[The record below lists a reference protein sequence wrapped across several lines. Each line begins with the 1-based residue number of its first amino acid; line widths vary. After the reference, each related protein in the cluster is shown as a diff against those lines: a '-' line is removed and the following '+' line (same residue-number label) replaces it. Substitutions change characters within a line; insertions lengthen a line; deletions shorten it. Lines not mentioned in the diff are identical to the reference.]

1 MLVVAA
7 IIFILFGF
15 LFSPLRTSRFSERD
29 FRNFSVTA
37 ASRRPASCGGSAAAV
52 STGFVMIAAAGGRIG
67 NLEASHHEGL
77 HGVVR
82 QAFHIWAD
90 GDPCRLQAPDGTL
103 ADIPADDK
111 FHVIILQKC
120 NNGVMSLP
128 VGLHHL
134 G

>member
-1 MLVVAA
+1 M
-7 IIFILFGF
+7 
-15 LFSPLRTSRFSERD
+15 
-29 FRNFSVTA
+29 
-37 ASRRPASCGGSAAAV
+37 

-134 G
+134 GVIDLSVFCLIQLEMGRMGKRLPQR